1 MPSAA
6 RRLPCGMPERTRR
19 SRGGGNLPPPRMSEL
34 ARMHLHLPAPCSR
47 LCTPPVPVE
56 VPVDVPHAAFPD
68 RFRVGDMA
76 ANRANACPPT
86 RENCSEAE
94 RGNRRVFVR
103 GHRPTAEPAGSA
115 RRPPPG
121 GLRAS
126 THPCVDGDK
135 RAHALCTPSTPHT
148 RVCGG
153 ISAGQMRAPLRPQQ
167 VSPRH
172 ELATAGDLPLYQ
184 VGLLGL
190 IEQRPRQR
198 SPGAGQKHDL
208 VDRARPMRPVSPV
221 RAAAT
226 SSLHPGGGG

>member
-56 VPVDVPHAAFPD
+56 VPVDVPHTAFPD

-76 ANRANACPPT
+76 VNRANACPPT
-86 RENCSEAE
+86 REHCSEAE

-135 RAHALCTPSTPHT
+135 RAHALRTPSDRTPT
-148 RVCGG
+148 GVRG
-153 ISAGQMRAPLRPQQ
+153 ISAGQGAHTISLPAAFIFDSHDERREPEEPHPASMRFCSYNGMAW
-167 VSPRH
+167 S
-172 ELATAGDLPLYQ
+172 
-184 VGLLGL
+184 
-190 IEQRPRQR
+190 R
-198 SPGAGQKHDL
+198 SPAP
-208 VDRARPMRPVSPV
+208 R
-221 RAAAT
+221 
-226 SSLHPGGGG
+226 